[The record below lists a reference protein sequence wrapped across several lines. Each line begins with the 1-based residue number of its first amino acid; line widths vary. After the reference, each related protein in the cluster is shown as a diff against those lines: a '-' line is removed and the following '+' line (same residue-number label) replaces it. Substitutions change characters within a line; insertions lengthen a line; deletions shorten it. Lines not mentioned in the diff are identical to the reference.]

1 MLEGHT
7 ILVVDDEANM
17 VEMLADLLRG
27 QGARVSFAADLQSA
41 RARIAESR
49 PDVIL
54 LDMKL
59 PDGNGLAL
67 LGELKESPP
76 APSVIMISAFGTVE
90 TAVKAV
96 RAGAFDFIVK
106 PFNIEDILRVI
117 RSALLATPGAPGAE
131 PGSLPGSEGIV
142 GESRAIREVLAAVR
156 QVTDS
161 DAPVLI
167 RGESGTGKELVARA
181 VHFLSPRRSAPLM
194 PINCAAI
201 PEPLLES
208 ELFGYEKGAFSGAFA
223 RHAGKIEAAEG
234 GTVFLD
240 EIGDMSTGLQAK
252 LLRALEQNVIYP
264 VGSTKPVTTNVRFVA
279 ATNHDLETAVQ
290 SGDFRE
296 DLYFRLNVLSID
308 IPPLRERSEDI
319 PVLVEHFLKLFTS
332 KYHKPD
338 FSLPPGLV
346 QEMEVYPWPGNVRE
360 LRNVME
366 KLVILGE
373 GALPQLPWRCM
384 QQLRGEPRTETP
396 VQGAPAPEP
405 EGAEDAGDVDRLTAA
420 VLEQEPDASLT
431 EVVKAVERAVI
442 VRTLNLC
449 EGNRRAAANKLG
461 VSYKTLFNK
470 LNEHDIQVKAR
481 AD

>member
-17 VEMLADLLRG
+17 VEMLVDLLRG
-27 QGARVSFAADLQSA
+27 QGASVSVAGDLKSA
-41 RARIAESR
+41 RERIAESL

-59 PDGNGLAL
+59 PDGNGLSL
-67 LGELKESPP
+67 LEELTESSP

-117 RSALLATPGAPGAE
+117 RSALLGTSSAPGVE
-131 PGSLPGSEGIV
+131 RGSLPGSEGIV
-142 GESRAIREVLAAVR
+142 GESKAIQEVLTAIQ
-156 QVTDS
+156 QVANS

-181 VHFLSPRRSAPLM
+181 VHFMSPRRSAPLM

-208 ELFGYEKGAFSGAFA
+208 ELFGYEKGAFSGASA
-223 RHAGKIEAAEG
+223 RHDGKIEAAEG

-240 EIGDMSTGLQAK
+240 EIGDMSANLQAK

-264 VGSTKPVTTNVRFVA
+264 VGSTKPVKTNVRFAA

-308 IPPLRERSEDI
+308 LPPLRDRSEDI
-319 PVLVEHFLKLFTS
+319 SILVEHFLKLFAS

-338 FSLPPGLV
+338 FALPPGLV
-346 QEMEVYPWPGNVRE
+346 QEMERYPWPGNVRE

-384 QQLRGEPRTETP
+384 QQFPGGPPTE
-396 VQGAPAPEP
+396 APAQAAQAPEP
-405 EGAEDAGDVDRLTAA
+405 EGAEEVGDVDRLTAA
-420 VLEQEPDASLT
+420 VLAQEPDASLT

-449 EGNRRAAANKLG
+449 EGNRRAAAKKLG

-470 LNEHDIQVKAR
+470 LNEHEIQVRAR